1 MSQEIKSKI
10 ALYLLDKAV
19 NTSSRKLTKPRDY
32 KEILDNKATVEHIG
46 LDINSA
52 YNQATIRVSFIG
64 SEKYF
69 TMGIEYDKMDY
80 WYQKVKLFYLVDPLA
95 LEFDMDSI
103 DIDNLGEDCEANK
116 SIGRDTSGVTLDKT
130 EEQKEEY
137 PRSDRVID
145 GESKVNTMPPKPNI
159 F

>member
-95 LEFDMDSI
+95 LEFESN
-103 DIDNLGEDCEANK
+103 DI
-116 SIGRDTSGVTLDKT
+116 
-130 EEQKEEY
+130 EEQEEEY
-137 PRSDRVID
+137 PRGDNVVD
-145 GESKVNTMPPKPNI
+145 GESKVKPMPPKPNI

>member
-95 LEFDMDSI
+95 LEFESN
-103 DIDNLGEDCEANK
+103 DI
-116 SIGRDTSGVTLDKT
+116 
-130 EEQKEEY
+130 EEQEEEY
-137 PRSDRVID
+137 PRSDNVVD
-145 GESKVNTMPPKPNI
+145 GESKVKPMPPKPNI

>member
-95 LEFDMDSI
+95 LEFESN
-103 DIDNLGEDCEANK
+103 DIEEEEICEYC
-116 SIGRDTSGVTLDKT
+116 GREMS
-130 EEQKEEY
+130 EC
-137 PRSDRVID
+137 
-145 GESKVNTMPPKPNI
+145 NC
-159 F
+159 